1 MRILAISLAALSLL
15 LLAGCGSNPEAG
27 EYAASEGAETS
38 EGSGEASATQ
48 YGLEDTFDEVR
59 AGARLR
65 LSYAAATR
73 TFVGTVTSTTGGLLE
88 RVRVE
93 VHLSNG
99 VELGPTPAVHLA
111 ASAIETIH
119 LSAGDAPFE
128 TWTAHA
134 EVG

>member
-1 MRILAISLAALSLL
+1 M
-15 LLAGCGSNPEAG
+15 
-27 EYAASEGAETS
+27 
-38 EGSGEASATQ
+38 
-48 YGLEDTFDEVR
+48 R
-59 AGARLR
+59 AGARPR

-73 TFVGTVTSTTGGLLE
+73 TFVGTVPSTTGGLLE

-93 VHLSNG
+93 VHFLNG

-111 ASAIETIH
+111 ASAIEAIH

-128 TWTAHA
+128 TWTAHV